1 MELFCKECA
10 FYTNRRANYDR
21 HLQTSK
27 HIKKSKSEQKEH
39 FDHPKE
45 YFDHPKEP
53 SKEPSKDSEPACK
66 YCGQVFKHL
75 RSVSKHI
82 KYSCK
87 KNTDEDLQEL
97 VRLLNVQLQQ
107 KDHELETQKKHM
119 ETQQRQIEKLMDKLQ
134 VNHFTYVQNVNIL
147 SYRNTDVSHL
157 THEDY
162 SRAIMKVNSCVKEMI
177 EKIHFNPAKP
187 ENMNI
192 YISNMK
198 DKYIMVYEDGNWT
211 IKNKASE
218 LNGLYEEKEMLLE
231 DWLDE
236 YGNPT
241 LRQKFDKYL
250 TNKTDEETMSM
261 IKDNIKMMMYNKKKL
276 LGV

>member
-1 MELFCKECA
+1 MEFGCA
-10 FYTNRRANYDR
+10 LCRFYTNRRANYDR
-21 HLQTSK
+21 HLHTSK
-27 HIKKSKSEQKEH
+27 HKKLSPNAPKLSQNPPKTKPKLSPKEH
-39 FDHPKE
+39 
-45 YFDHPKEP
+45 EP
-53 SKEPSKDSEPACK
+53 DPFFCK
-66 YCGQVFKHL
+66 YCGQTFKHPQ
-75 RSVSKHI
+75 SVSKHI

-87 KNTDEDLQEL
+87 KNADEDLKEL
-97 VRLLNVQLQQ
+97 VRLLNVQIQQ

-119 ETQQRQIEKLMDKLQ
+119 ETQQRQIDKLMDKLQ
-134 VNHFTYVQNVNIL
+134 VNHITHNTYVQNIL

-162 SRAIMKVNSCVKEMI
+162 TRAILKVNSCVKEMI
-177 EKIHFNPAKP
+177 EKIHFNPDKP

-218 LNGLYEEKEMLLE
+218 LNELYDEKEMLLE

-241 LRQKFDKYL
+241 LRQKFAKYL
-250 TNKTDEETMSM
+250 NNKTHEETMTM
-261 IKDNIKMMMYNKKKL
+261 IKDNVKMMMYNKKKL
-276 LGV
+276 LTV